1 MLNALASAT
10 ADGAPCAVATIVRAS
25 GSVPR
30 PVGTSMLISGTGE
43 ITGSLSGGC
52 VEAAVVTAA
61 EEVLAAGRAR
71 VEAFGYSDADA
82 FAVGLSCGGTL
93 EVLIQPVA
101 AGTFPLIPGPD
112 APCALIRR
120 IDAAASDGG
129 TAAPLLVADP
139 AGATDAGLLA
149 AHGAALTAMLAMDPA
164 RAAARIAPL
173 IAAGRTGVVELDG
186 PGLDGPGLGGPGL
199 SGPKTGAPADGASAN
214 STPAHAGPGAACEPG
229 GPVLFL
235 ESRLAPPRLILIGA
249 NDFSAALA
257 RQGRLLGY
265 HVTICDA
272 RRAFTTPDRF
282 PAAHHVQVQWP
293 DQYLRREAAG
303 GNLDARTVVCVLSH
317 DAKFDVPVLAEA
329 LRGNLAYVGAMG
341 SRRSH
346 EQRMAALRAAGLTAR
361 DLEKLHSPIGLDIGA
376 ATPEETAL
384 SVFAEIVAARS
395 GAAAS
400 GQPLRTRSGPIH
412 PYNRLHAS

>member
-30 PVGTSMLISGTGE
+30 QVGTSMLISGTGE

-120 IDAAASDGG
+120 IDAAASDGVP
-129 TAAPLLVADP
+129 AAPLLVTDP

-149 AHGAALTAMLAMDPA
+149 AHGAALTAMLGMDPA

-173 IAAGRTGVVELDG
+173 LAAGRTGVVELDG
-186 PGLDGPGLGGPGL
+186 PGLGVPEL
-199 SGPKTGAPADGASAN
+199 GASADG
-214 STPAHAGPGAACEPG
+214 GPDTVCEPG

-361 DLEKLHSPIGLDIGA
+361 ELAKLHSPIGLDIGA

>member
-120 IDAAASDGG
+120 IDAAAADGVP
-129 TAAPLLVADP
+129 AAPLLVTDP

-149 AHGAALTAMLAMDPA
+149 AHGAALTAMLGMDPA

-186 PGLDGPGLGGPGL
+186 PGLGVPGLG
-199 SGPKTGAPADGASAN
+199 GPKTGAPADGASADG
-214 STPAHAGPGAACEPG
+214 GPDTVCEPG

-257 RQGRLLGY
+257 RQGQLLGY

-272 RRAFTTPDRF
+272 RPAFTTPDRF

-293 DQYLRREAAG
+293 DQYLRREAADG
-303 GNLDARTVVCVLSH
+303 TLDARTVVCVLSH

-346 EQRMAALRAAGLTAR
+346 EQRMSALRAAGLTAR
-361 DLEKLHSPIGLDIGA
+361 ELEKLHSPIGLDIGA

>member
-1 MLNALASAT
+1 MLDMLNALASAT
-10 ADGAPCAVATIVRAS
+10 ADGVPCAVATIVRAS

-30 PVGTSMLISGTGE
+30 PVGTSMVISGTGE

-61 EEVLAAGRAR
+61 EEVLAEGRSR
-71 VEAFGYSDADA
+71 VETFGYSDADA
-82 FAVGLSCGGTL
+82 FAVGLTCGGVL

-101 AGTFPLIPGPD
+101 AGSIPALPAPD

-120 IDAAASDGG
+120 IDAGAADAGSLAAGAANAAPAGG
-129 TAAPLLVADP
+129 GPATPLLVTDP
-139 AGATDAGLLA
+139 AGATGAGLLA
-149 AHGAALTAMLAMDPA
+149 AHGAALAAMLGTDPA
-164 RAAARIAPL
+164 PAAARIAPL
-173 IAAGRTGVVELDG
+173 LAAGRTGVVELDG
-186 PGLDGPGLGGPGL
+186 PGLGGSILGRPGPAGG
-199 SGPKTGAPADGASAN
+199 SSD
-214 STPAHAGPGAACEPG
+214 AACEP

-265 HVTICDA
+265 HVTVCDA
-272 RRAFTTPDRF
+272 RPAFTTPDRF

-293 DQYLRREAAG
+293 DQYLRREAADG
-303 GNLDARTVVCVLSH
+303 KLDARTVVCVLSH

-329 LRGNLAYVGAMG
+329 LRGSLAYVGAMG

-346 EQRMAALRAAGLTAR
+346 EQRMAALRAAGLTSGE
-361 DLEKLHSPIGLDIGA
+361 LKKLHSPIGLDIGA
-376 ATPEETAL
+376 GTPEETAL

-395 GAAAS
+395 GAVAS